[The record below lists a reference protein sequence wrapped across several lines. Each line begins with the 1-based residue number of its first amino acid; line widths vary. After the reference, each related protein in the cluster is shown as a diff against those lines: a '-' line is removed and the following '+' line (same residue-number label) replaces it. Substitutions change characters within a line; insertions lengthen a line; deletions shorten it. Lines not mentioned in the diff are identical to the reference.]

1 MLCFSSRRGHTIC
14 ALVTGVQ
21 TCALPMS
28 ALAQES
34 DQTEQTQEAGA
45 DTGGLGESIVTAQKR
60 SESLQKVPISIA
72 AFDTAKLDG
81 AGISDTQMLQAAVPG
96 LVATNTGSITSFYL
110 RGVGTRFAFAGL
122 EPSRSAEHTS
132 ELQSLMRI
140 SYAVFCLKKKKNKT
154 QLH

>member
-1 MLCFSSRRGHTIC
+1 MRIRDWSSDVC
-14 ALVTGVQ
+14 SSDLQ
-21 TCALPMS
+21 D
-28 ALAQES
+28 S

-45 DTGGLGESIVTAQKR
+45 DTGGLGEIIVTAQKR

-110 RGVGTRFAFAGL
+110 RRVGPRFAFAGL
-122 EPSRSAEHTS
+122 EPSVAIYVADRYVSRANASAFEFSHV
-132 ELQSLMRI
+132 ERI
-140 SYAVFCLKKKKNKT
+140 DRKSVV
-154 QLH
+154 